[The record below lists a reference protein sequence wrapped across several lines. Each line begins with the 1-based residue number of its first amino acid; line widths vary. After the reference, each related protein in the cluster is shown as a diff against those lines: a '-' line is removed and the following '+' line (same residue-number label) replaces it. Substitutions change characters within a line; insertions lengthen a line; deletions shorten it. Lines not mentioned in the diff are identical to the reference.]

1 MSQKYYILADNQA
14 ITRAGLNFIIR
25 ELHLSEHIVHIYS
38 KQELPNLLKKNSQAI
53 IILDYTLFDFSRIEE
68 LINLHERFPSV
79 RWILFSEELTT
90 EFIRNIYSDK
100 AFSILFKN
108 SSFQEI
114 SDALKYTISDKQYL
128 CAQSKNQLQNNTEIE
143 ILKLVAQ
150 GKSVKEIAA
159 IRISSVHTIITH
171 KKNIFR
177 KLNVNNIH
185 EATRYA
191 FRAGII
197 DMAEYCI

>member
-79 RWILFSEELTT
+79 RWILFS
-90 EFIRNIYSDK
+90 
-100 AFSILFKN
+100 
-108 SSFQEI
+108 
-114 SDALKYTISDKQYL
+114 
-128 CAQSKNQLQNNTEIE
+128 
-143 ILKLVAQ
+143 
-150 GKSVKEIAA
+150 
-159 IRISSVHTIITH
+159 
-171 KKNIFR
+171 
-177 KLNVNNIH
+177 
-185 EATRYA
+185 
-191 FRAGII
+191 
-197 DMAEYCI
+197 